1 MNKVDLSIYNNQ
13 WYKPGSPIKRGI
25 WYIINFMLFKS
36 SLFPISFCKIVILRW
51 FGAKI
56 EEGVVIKPCVNIK
69 YPWLLEIGAN
79 TWIGENVW
87 IDNLGLVKIGKN
99 VCISQGAL
107 LLSGNHDYSS
117 KSFDLIVKSI
127 VLEDGVWIG
136 AKAIVCGG
144 AICKEHS
151 VLAVAS
157 VTAGSLEPYSIYKGN
172 PAVFQKNRNIL

>member
-1 MNKVDLSIYNNQ
+1 MSKVDLSIYNNQ
-13 WYKPGSPIKRGI
+13 WYKPGSPVKRGL
-25 WYIINFMLFKS
+25 WYIANVLFLKS
-36 SLFPISFCKIVILRW
+36 SLFPFSFLKIAILRL

-56 EEGVVIKPCVNIK
+56 GQSVVIKPCVNIK

-79 TWIGENVW
+79 SWIGEKVW

-117 KSFDLIVKSI
+117 KGFDLIVKTI
-127 VLEDGVWIG
+127 EIEDGVWIG

-151 VLAVAS
+151 VLSVAS
-157 VTAGSLEPYSIYKGN
+157 VTAGTLEPYGIYKGN
-172 PAVFQKNRNIL
+172 PALLQKQRNIL